1 MERNLKQKVDVYC
14 NEFKTNIQAWFNEN
28 YCHIINQETGENM
41 TNAFISYMLDFQ
53 NLQLDKDDFK
63 KRHRV
68 KNTVPNFCRCVALKG
83 DGTRC
88 SRRQKD
94 ETTNLCGTHIKGTN
108 FGIIQDTDN
117 NTKIEKIKLWLEEIN
132 GIAQYI
138 DNQNNVYSTDD
149 IMNNVDVP
157 RIISKYGKTSTGE
170 YYIIHS

>member
-108 FGIIQDTDN
+108 
-117 NTKIEKIKLWLEEIN
+117 
-132 GIAQYI
+132 
-138 DNQNNVYSTDD
+138 
-149 IMNNVDVP
+149 
-157 RIISKYGKTSTGE
+157 
-170 YYIIHS
+170 